1 MKRLPRRICL
11 LGGLLRILYYRRVD
25 ILGTPCR
32 DRPTLYLL
40 SHRNGAIDGIV
51 YQKALGDT
59 PSLISIQL
67 LRGPLRLLFDG
78 IPVVRDKDRARYRIK
93 ADTVA
98 APVAAAIAQLRAGGS
113 LALYPEGTSAWE
125 FRPLPY
131 HNGMAVIAAKLLA
144 AGVDFVVQPAAAY
157 YSKPDGFRSRVSLI
171 FGAPFVPQGE
181 SVAALQKELAAALD
195 AVSVNCANAAQF
207 NQIQQAAW
215 QAAQRG
221 EDYGVAFIKA
231 QTVANTESPTIAKPP
246 ADLSPPP
253 VGEGQGGGSK
263 YAAPATP
270 QTATFTYTT
279 SAQVYVN
286 RFTAPKAIPLA
297 PSRAHPVTPPQP
309 SPVGGGS
316 APVAESPTI
325 AKLPTDL
332 SPPPVGGGSAPVAES
347 PTIAKPPADLSP
359 PPVGEGQGGGSKP
372 PAPAT
377 PQTATF
383 TYTMSAQVYV
393 NRFTAPKAIPLAPS
407 HEPPV
412 TPPQPSPT
420 GGGSAPIAESPT
432 IAKPPTDLSPPPVGG
447 GSAPV
452 AESPTITKP
461 PADLSPP
468 PVGEGQGGGSKP
480 SAPAT
485 PQTATFTYTMSAQV
499 YVNRFAPL
507 ALALTCPLI
516 VAAAC
521 LVGRAA
527 DGRNNASFFRILG
540 GLAGALLQIPLWF
553 AALYTAPTAGLLWLA
568 AAVLAWHTYPEPA
581 PVPLPETP

>member
-1 MKRLPRRICL
+1 MKRLPRRVCL
-11 LGGLLRILYYRRVD
+11 LGGLLRTLYYRRVH
-25 ILGTPCR
+25 IIGTPCR

-93 ADTVA
+93 ADAVA

-125 FRPLPY
+125 PHPLPY
-131 HNGMAVIAAKLLA
+131 HSGMAVIAAKLLA

-195 AVSVNCANAAQF
+195 AVSVNCADAAQF
-207 NQIQQAAW
+207 NQIQRTAW

-231 QTVANTESPTIAKPP
+231 QTVANIGCASAHRTLPTERPP
-246 ADLSPPP
+246 HEL
-253 VGEGQGGGSK
+253 
-263 YAAPATP
+263 
-270 QTATFTYTT
+270 
-279 SAQVYVN
+279 
-286 RFTAPKAIPLA
+286 
-297 PSRAHPVTPPQP
+297 PVTPPQP
-309 SPVGGGS
+309 CPVEGGS

-325 AKLPTDL
+325 A
-332 SPPPVGGGSAPVAES
+332 
-347 PTIAKPPADLSP
+347 
-359 PPVGEGQGGGSKP
+359 
-372 PAPAT
+372 
-377 PQTATF
+377 
-383 TYTMSAQVYV
+383 
-393 NRFTAPKAIPLAPS
+393 
-407 HEPPV
+407 
-412 TPPQPSPT
+412 
-420 GGGSAPIAESPT
+420 
-432 IAKPPTDLSPPPVGG
+432 
-447 GSAPV
+447 
-452 AESPTITKP
+452 KP

-485 PQTATFTYTMSAQV
+485 PQTATFTYTTSAQA

-521 LVGRAA
+521 LAGRAA
-527 DGRNNASFFRILG
+527 DGCNNASFFRILG

-568 AAVLAWHTYPEPA
+568 AAVLAWRTYPEPA

>member
-1 MKRLPRRICL
+1 MKRLPRRVCL
-11 LGGLLRILYYRRVD
+11 LGGLLRTLYYRRVH
-25 ILGTPCR
+25 IIGTPCC

-93 ADTVA
+93 ADAVA

-125 FRPLPY
+125 PHPLPY
-131 HNGMAVIAAKLLA
+131 HSGMAVIAAKLLA

-195 AVSVNCANAAQF
+195 AVSVNCADAAQF
-207 NQIQQAAW
+207 NQIQRTAW

-231 QTVANTESPTIAKPP
+231 QTVANIGCASAHRTLPTERPP
-246 ADLSPPP
+246 HEL
-253 VGEGQGGGSK
+253 
-263 YAAPATP
+263 
-270 QTATFTYTT
+270 
-279 SAQVYVN
+279 
-286 RFTAPKAIPLA
+286 
-297 PSRAHPVTPPQP
+297 PVTPPQP
-309 SPVGGGS
+309 CPV
-316 APVAESPTI
+316 E
-325 AKLPTDL
+325 
-332 SPPPVGGGSAPVAES
+332 GGSAPVAES

-383 TYTMSAQVYV
+383 TYPTSAQ
-393 NRFTAPKAIPLAPS
+393 A
-407 HEPPV
+407 
-412 TPPQPSPT
+412 
-420 GGGSAPIAESPT
+420 
-432 IAKPPTDLSPPPVGG
+432 
-447 GSAPV
+447 
-452 AESPTITKP
+452 
-461 PADLSPP
+461 
-468 PVGEGQGGGSKP
+468 
-480 SAPAT
+480 
-485 PQTATFTYTMSAQV
+485 

-521 LVGRAA
+521 LAGRTA

-568 AAVLAWHTYPEPA
+568 AAVLAWRTYPEPA

>member
-1 MKRLPRRICL
+1 MKRLPRRVCL
-11 LGGLLRILYYRRVD
+11 LGGLLRTLYYRRVH
-25 ILGTPCR
+25 IIGTPCR

-93 ADTVA
+93 ADAVA

-125 FRPLPY
+125 PHPLPY
-131 HNGMAVIAAKLLA
+131 HSGMAVIAAKLLA

-195 AVSVNCANAAQF
+195 AVSVNCADAAQF
-207 NQIQQAAW
+207 NQIQRTAW

-231 QTVANTESPTIAKPP
+231 QTVANIGCASAHRTLPTERPP
-246 ADLSPPP
+246 HEL
-253 VGEGQGGGSK
+253 
-263 YAAPATP
+263 
-270 QTATFTYTT
+270 
-279 SAQVYVN
+279 
-286 RFTAPKAIPLA
+286 
-297 PSRAHPVTPPQP
+297 PVTPPQP
-309 SPVGGGS
+309 CPVEGGS
-316 APVAESPTI
+316 APVA
-325 AKLPTDL
+325 K
-332 SPPPVGGGSAPVAES
+332 S

-383 TYTMSAQVYV
+383 TYTMSAQAYV
-393 NRFTAPKAIPLAPS
+393 NRFATSKTL
-407 HEPPV
+407 
-412 TPPQPSPT
+412 
-420 GGGSAPIAESPT
+420 
-432 IAKPPTDLSPPPVGG
+432 
-447 GSAPV
+447 
-452 AESPTITKP
+452 P
-461 PADLSPP
+461 PAPPRALLITATPATVGDAANNLPPP
-468 PVGEGQGGGSKP
+468 PVGEGGGGVRLHTADAQTPTNNENSGRP
-480 SAPAT
+480 SLSART
-485 PQTATFTYTMSAQV
+485 PFTYTTSAQA

-521 LVGRAA
+521 LAGRAA

-568 AAVLAWHTYPEPA
+568 AAVLAWRTYPEPA

>member
-1 MKRLPRRICL
+1 MKRLPRRVCL
-11 LGGLLRILYYRRVD
+11 LGGLLRTLYYRRVH
-25 ILGTPCR
+25 IIGTPCR

-131 HNGMAVIAAKLLA
+131 HSGMAVIAAKLLA

-207 NQIQQAAW
+207 NQIQRTAW

-231 QTVANTESPTIAKPP
+231 QTVANIGCASAHSTLPTERPP
-246 ADLSPPP
+246 HEL
-253 VGEGQGGGSK
+253 
-263 YAAPATP
+263 
-270 QTATFTYTT
+270 
-279 SAQVYVN
+279 
-286 RFTAPKAIPLA
+286 
-297 PSRAHPVTPPQP
+297 PVTPPQP
-309 SPVGGGS
+309 CPV
-316 APVAESPTI
+316 E
-325 AKLPTDL
+325 
-332 SPPPVGGGSAPVAES
+332 GGSAPVAES

-383 TYTMSAQVYV
+383 TYTTSAQVYV

-407 HEPPV
+407 RAHPV

-420 GGGSAPIAESPT
+420 GGGSAPVAESPT

-452 AESPTITKP
+452 AESPTIAKP
-461 PADLSPP
+461 SADLSPP

-480 SAPAT
+480 PAPAT

-507 ALALTCPLI
+507 ALALACPLI

-521 LVGRAA
+521 LAGRAA

>member
-1 MKRLPRRICL
+1 MKRLPRRVCL
-11 LGGLLRILYYRRVD
+11 LGGLLRTLYYRRVH
-25 ILGTPCR
+25 IIGTPCR

-131 HNGMAVIAAKLLA
+131 HSGMAVIAAKLLA

-207 NQIQQAAW
+207 NQIQRTAW

-231 QTVANTESPTIAKPP
+231 QTVANIGCASAHSTLPTERPP
-246 ADLSPPP
+246 HEL
-253 VGEGQGGGSK
+253 
-263 YAAPATP
+263 
-270 QTATFTYTT
+270 
-279 SAQVYVN
+279 
-286 RFTAPKAIPLA
+286 
-297 PSRAHPVTPPQP
+297 PVTPPQP
-309 SPVGGGS
+309 CPV
-316 APVAESPTI
+316 E
-325 AKLPTDL
+325 
-332 SPPPVGGGSAPVAES
+332 GGSAPVAES

-393 NRFTAPKAIPLAPS
+393 NRF
-407 HEPPV
+407 
-412 TPPQPSPT
+412 
-420 GGGSAPIAESPT
+420 
-432 IAKPPTDLSPPPVGG
+432 
-447 GSAPV
+447 
-452 AESPTITKP
+452 
-461 PADLSPP
+461 
-468 PVGEGQGGGSKP
+468 
-480 SAPAT
+480 AT
-485 PQTATFTYTMSAQV
+485 
-499 YVNRFAPL
+499 L
-507 ALALTCPLI
+507 ALCLTCPLI
-516 VAAAC
+516 VAGAC
-521 LVGRAA
+521 LAARAA
-527 DGRNNASFFRILG
+527 DGRNNTSFFRILG
-540 GLAGALLQIPLWF
+540 GMAGALLQIPLWL
-553 AALYTAPTAGLLWLA
+553 AALYLAPLAGGLWLA
-568 AAVLAWHTYPEPA
+568 AAVLTWRAYPEPA
-581 PVPLPETP
+581 PLPLPETP

>member
-11 LGGLLRILYYRRVD
+11 LGGLLRTLYYRRVD

-40 SHRNGAIDGIV
+40 SHRNGAIDGFV

-59 PSLISIQL
+59 PSLISVQL

-78 IPVVRDKDRARYRIK
+78 IPVVRGKDRARYGIP
-93 ADTVA
+93 ADAVA

-113 LALYPEGTSAWE
+113 LALYPEGTSDWGY
-125 FRPLPY
+125 RPLPY
-131 HNGMAVIAAKLLA
+131 HSGMAVIVAKLRA

-231 QTVANTESPTIAKPP
+231 QTVANIGCASAHRTLPTERPPHELPVTPPQPCPVEGGSAPVAESPTIAKPP
-246 ADLSPPP
+246 TDLSPPP

-309 SPVGGGS
+309 CPVEGGS
-316 APVAESPTI
+316 APVAES
-325 AKLPTDL
+325 
-332 SPPPVGGGSAPVAES
+332 S
-347 PTIAKPPADLSP
+347 TIAKPPADLSP

-393 NRFTAPKAIPLAPS
+393 NRF
-407 HEPPV
+407 
-412 TPPQPSPT
+412 
-420 GGGSAPIAESPT
+420 
-432 IAKPPTDLSPPPVGG
+432 
-447 GSAPV
+447 
-452 AESPTITKP
+452 
-461 PADLSPP
+461 
-468 PVGEGQGGGSKP
+468 
-480 SAPAT
+480 AT
-485 PQTATFTYTMSAQV
+485 
-499 YVNRFAPL
+499 L
-507 ALALTCPLI
+507 ALCLTCPLI
-516 VAAAC
+516 VAGAC
-521 LVGRAA
+521 LAARAA
-527 DGRNNASFFRILG
+527 DGRNNTSFFRILG
-540 GLAGALLQIPLWF
+540 GMAGALLQIPLWL
-553 AALYTAPTAGLLWLA
+553 AALYLAPLVGGLWLA
-568 AAVLAWHTYPEPA
+568 AAVLTWRAYPEPA
-581 PVPLPETP
+581 PLPLPETP

>member
-1 MKRLPRRICL
+1 MKRLPRRVCL
-11 LGGLLRILYYRRVD
+11 LGGLLRALYYRRVD
-25 ILGTPCR
+25 IIGTPCR

-59 PSLISIQL
+59 PSLISIPL
-67 LRGPLRLLFDG
+67 LRGPLCLLFDG

-125 FRPLPY
+125 PHPLPY
-131 HNGMAVIAAKLLA
+131 HSGMAVIAAKLLA

-195 AVSVNCANAAQF
+195 AVSVNCTDAAQF
-207 NQIQQAAW
+207 NQVQQVAW

-231 QTVANTESPTIAKPP
+231 QTVANTESPTITKPP
-246 ADLSPPP
+246 TDLSPPP

-270 QTATFTYTT
+270 KTATFTYTT

-286 RFTAPKAIPLA
+286 RFATPNTIP
-297 PSRAHPVTPPQP
+297 PTPP
-309 SPVGGGS
+309 
-316 APVAESPTI
+316 
-325 AKLPTDL
+325 
-332 SPPPVGGGSAPVAES
+332 
-347 PTIAKPPADLSP
+347 
-359 PPVGEGQGGGSKP
+359 
-372 PAPAT
+372 
-377 PQTATF
+377 
-383 TYTMSAQVYV
+383 
-393 NRFTAPKAIPLAPS
+393 

-412 TPPQPSPT
+412 TPPQLSRTSRELFQSPT
-420 GGGSAPIAESPT
+420 GEGSAPVAESPT

-452 AESPTITKP
+452 AESPTIAKLPT
-461 PADLSPP
+461 DLSPP

-499 YVNRFAPL
+499 YVNRFTALKAIPLAPSRALLITATPATVGDATNNLPPPPVGEGGGGVRLHTANAQTPTNNENSGRPSLSARIPFTYTTSAQAYVNRFAPL
-507 ALALTCPLI
+507 ALALACPLI

-521 LVGRAA
+521 LAGRAA

-568 AAVLAWHTYPEPA
+568 AAVLAWRTYPEPA

>member
-1 MKRLPRRICL
+1 MKRLPRRVCL
-11 LGGLLRILYYRRVD
+11 LGGLLRTLYYRRVH
-25 ILGTPCR
+25 IIGTPCC

-93 ADTVA
+93 ADAVA

-125 FRPLPY
+125 PHPLPY
-131 HNGMAVIAAKLLA
+131 HSGMAVIAAKLLA

-195 AVSVNCANAAQF
+195 AVSVNCADAAQF
-207 NQIQQAAW
+207 NQIQRTAW

-263 YAAPATP
+263 PPASATP
-270 QTATFTYTT
+270 
-279 SAQVYVN
+279 
-286 RFTAPKAIPLA
+286 K
-297 PSRAHPVTPPQP
+297 
-309 SPVGGGS
+309 
-316 APVAESPTI
+316 
-325 AKLPTDL
+325 
-332 SPPPVGGGSAPVAES
+332 
-347 PTIAKPPADLSP
+347 
-359 PPVGEGQGGGSKP
+359 
-372 PAPAT
+372 
-377 PQTATF
+377 TATF

-393 NRFTAPKAIPLAPS
+393 NRFTAPKAIPPTPP
-407 HEPPV
+407 HELPV
-412 TPPQPSPT
+412 TPPQPC
-420 GGGSAPIAESPT
+420 
-432 IAKPPTDLSPPPVGG
+432 PVEG

-452 AESPTITKP
+452 AESPTIAKP

-499 YVNRFAPL
+499 YVNRFTAPKAIPL
-507 ALALTCPLI
+507 APS
-516 VAAAC
+516 
-521 LVGRAA
+521 RAHPVTPPQLSRTSRELFQSPT
-527 DGRNNASFFRILG
+527 GGGG
-540 GLAGALLQIPLWF
+540 GLTGRCSRAFMPDVF
-553 AALYTAPTAGLLWLA
+553 
-568 AAVLAWHTYPEPA
+568 
-581 PVPLPETP
+581 